1 MSRASLCSLFSAR
14 LWEAHRGRPI
24 LAVVALLILCSGV
37 AAPGAE
43 GKLKKAMNAAE
54 FEAAGLAK
62 LSPEELASLEDWIL
76 TSRWP
81 PEAMLQ

>member
-1 MSRASLCSLFSAR
+1 
-14 LWEAHRGRPI
+14 
-24 LAVVALLILCSGV
+24 V